1 MHARN
6 HWLPVAL
13 AALTAIGP
21 FSIDTYLPAFQ
32 AMGSELD
39 ATQNEIQQTLT
50 AYMASFAVMVLW
62 HGALSDRFGRRPV
75 LIGTTLLY
83 ALASVI
89 CALAPSIGWLWA
101 GRVMQGVCAGAGMV
115 VGRAMIRDLYDG
127 AQAQRLMA
135 QVMLIFGIAPAIAP
149 LAGGAL
155 LELCGWRSIFVFLC
169 ALGIG
174 LTWLCWRTLPET
186 LPPEARQPFVP
197 AALARAYREVLTHR
211 DFMLL
216 SLGISVIFNGYFL
229 YVVSA
234 PVFIREHLGLGSH
247 GFAALFLPA
256 VSCMMLGSFVSARLA
271 GRWSAWRTIRAG
283 LIIMAFASLVEIVLT
298 LLPLPRMFIL
308 APISLYN
315 FGVAMIMPSLTLISL
330 DLFPARRGL
339 ASSCQGFVQVG
350 ANALTTGILAP
361 LLWGTPLILAL
372 GAGACYLLALLFFY
386 LWSCQAAT
394 VHSFSGTRDD

>member
-1 MHARN
+1 MHAKN

-13 AALTAIGP
+13 AALAAIGP
-21 FSIDTYLPAFQ
+21 FSIDTYLPAFH
-32 AMGSELD
+32 AMASELG
-39 ATQNEIQQTLT
+39 ATQNEVQQTLT

-62 HGALSDRFGRRPV
+62 HGALSDRFGRRPI
-75 LIGTTLLY
+75 LIGTSLLY

-89 CALAPSIGWLWA
+89 CVLAPSIGWLWA

-115 VGRAMIRDLYDG
+115 VGRAMIRDLYEG

-155 LELCGWRSIFVFLC
+155 LELSGWRSIFVFLC

-174 LTWLCWRTLPET
+174 LAWLCWRTLPET
-186 LPPEARQPFVP
+186 LPPEARQPFAP

-211 DFMLL
+211 GFMLL
-216 SLGISVIFNGYFL
+216 SLGIAVIFNGYFL

-256 VSCMMLGSFVSARLA
+256 VGCMMLGSFASARLA
-271 GRWSAWRTIRAG
+271 GRWSEWRTIRAG
-283 LIIMAFASLVEIVLT
+283 LVVMAFASIVEIALT
-298 LLPLPRMFIL
+298 LLPLPRTFIL

-315 FGVAMIMPSLTLISL
+315 FGVALIMPSLTLISL

-350 ANALTTGILAP
+350 VNALTTGMLAP
-361 LLWGTPLILAL
+361 LLWRTPLTLAL
-372 GAGACYLLALLFFY
+372 GAGACYLLALLSFY
-386 LWSCQAAT
+386 LWSRRA
-394 VHSFSGTRDD
+394 GR